1 MPDDPS
7 KVGAQDR
14 SRINIHQNYELDY
27 WSQHFGVPKERLKAA
42 VEKVGPS
49 VKAVE
54 EELRRR

>member
-14 SRINIHQNYELDY
+14 SRINIHQDYELDY
-27 WSQHFGVPKERLKAA
+27 WSQHFGVTKERLKAA

-54 EELRRR
+54 EELRRG